1 MAIGNIGKGAVI
13 SYVSIFLNI
22 AISFFYTPWMIRQI
36 GMSDYGLYSLILS
49 FISYF
54 LMDFGLHQA
63 VQRFIAKY
71 RAENNEDKVAKMVGL
86 TTRVYLIIDAVIFL
100 VLLVCYFFISNIFT
114 GLTSEE
120 IEKLKG
126 LYVIAAVFSILNFM
140 FKPMAGAMLAYE
152 YFVQEKLL
160 EMVNRVGTVVLV
172 CAALYVG
179 ADVFALVLING
190 AVAFLTSVLK
200 FVIFKYK
207 SKLNI
212 QWRYYDK
219 AELKGIFSF
228 SMWTFGISLAQKM
241 RVSLIPTI
249 LAIVSNSTEIAVFAL
264 SMSLDGMIYTLSSAL
279 NGLFL
284 PKVAREALNKDRDAI
299 NHLMVRVGRIQLY
312 IIWLIFSGFCI
323 FGMSFIHLWV
333 GDAFRNAYYILICGI
348 AIQPIL
354 LTEHIAGDLVYV
366 ENKVRFTGTM
376 IFVTSLIGLVA
387 ATLLARSLGAL
398 GAGIGSG
405 IGLIVYIIW
414 LNIFYKNNLK
424 LNIGRFFKECHGKIL
439 PVLALLSIVVFVA
452 VRFVDLNNWYKLI
465 GVFAVYVV
473 LFFASAYF
481 LVFNKEEKAIVKS
494 LNIMKR

>member
-13 SYVSIFLNI
+13 SYVSIFVNI

-36 GMSDYGLYSLILS
+36 GMSDYGLYSLIMS

-114 GLTSEE
+114 GLTPEE

-126 LYVIAAVFSILNFM
+126 LYIIAAVFSILNFM

-152 YFVQEKLL
+152 FFVEEKLL
-160 EMVNRVGTVVLV
+160 EMINRVGTVVLV
-172 CAALYVG
+172 CVALFMG

-200 FVIFKYK
+200 FVIFKHK
-207 SKLNI
+207 SKLQI
-212 QWRYYDK
+212 QWGYNDK
-219 AELKGIFSF
+219 TELKGIFSF

-241 RVSLIPTI
+241 RISLIPTI
-249 LAIVSNSTEIAVFAL
+249 LGIVSNSTEIAIFAL
-264 SMSLDGMIYTLSSAL
+264 SISLDGMIYTLSSAL

-333 GDAFRNAYYILICGI
+333 GDAFKNAYFILMMGTV
-348 AIQPIL
+348 IQPIL
-354 LTEHIAGDLVYV
+354 LTEQIAGDLVYV
-366 ENKVRFTGTM
+366 ENKVRYTGTM
-376 IFVTSLIGLVA
+376 IFATSIIGLVV
-387 ATLLARSLGAL
+387 ATICARSLGAL
-398 GAGIGSG
+398 GAGFGSG
-405 IGLIVYIIW
+405 FGLIIFIIW

-424 LNIGRFFKECHGKIL
+424 LNMGRFFKECHGKIL
-439 PVLALLSIVVFVA
+439 PVLASLSATAFIA
-452 VRFVDLNNWYKLI
+452 IRFIELNNWYKLI
-465 GVFAVYVV
+465 GAVIVYV
-473 LFFASAYF
+473 FFYFAIAYF
-481 LVFNKEEKAIVKS
+481 LVFNKEEKSIVKS
-494 LNIMKR
+494 FNIFKR

>member
-13 SYVSIFLNI
+13 SYVSIFINI

-36 GMSDYGLYSLILS
+36 GMSDYGLYSLIMS

-71 RAENNEDKVAKMVGL
+71 RADNNEDKVAKMVGL

-114 GLTSEE
+114 GLTPEE

-126 LYVIAAVFSILNFM
+126 LYIIAAVFSILNFM

-160 EMVNRVGTVVLV
+160 EMVNRVGTVILV
-172 CAALYVG
+172 CVALYLG
-179 ADVFALVLING
+179 ADVYALVLING

-200 FVIFKYK
+200 FIIFKRK

-228 SMWTFGISLAQKM
+228 SMWTFGISLAQRM
-241 RVSLIPTI
+241 RASLIPTI
-249 LAIVSNSTEIAVFAL
+249 LGIVSNSTEIAVFAL
-264 SMSLDGMIYTLSSAL
+264 SLSLDAMIYTLSSAL

-284 PKVAREALNKDRDAI
+284 PKVAREALHKDRETI

-333 GDAFRNAYYILICGI
+333 GDAFKNAYFILMVGTV
-348 AIQPIL
+348 IQPIL
-354 LTEHIAGDLVYV
+354 LTEQIAGDLVYV
-366 ENKVRFTGTM
+366 ENKVRYTGTM
-376 IFVTSLIGLVA
+376 IFVTSIIGLVA
-387 ATLLARSLGAL
+387 ATICAHSLGAL
-398 GAGIGSG
+398 GAGFGSG
-405 IGLIVYIIW
+405 FGLIIYIIW

-424 LNIGRFFKECHGKIL
+424 LNMGRFFKECHGKIL
-439 PVLALLSIVVFVA
+439 PVLASLSVVTFIA
-452 VRFVDLNNWYKLI
+452 IRFIELNNWYKLI
-465 GVFAVYVV
+465 GAMTVYV
-473 LFFASAYF
+473 LFYFTIAYF
-481 LVFNKEEKAIVKS
+481 LVFNKEEKSIVKS
-494 LNIMKR
+494 FNIFKR